1 MGINVSDAEKSPV
14 GLYLKEKSI
23 ACIVSLAV
31 CACLLLASWFWFK
44 ECASTVFL
52 FAAVLASLI
61 GSAFVFCAVA
71 GYMDGEKRQ
80 IIAFGSVLASFCI
93 VLAMA
98 FPPLSVPDE
107 QYHFYATYWL
117 SNVVLGEGNGLD
129 SDPMPIRA
137 ADKKLCD
144 YMMRSATEEGRLYEI
159 GRGVYGAT
167 RDLASGA
174 VDFPEGTKELKEH
187 NFNIGSENVVAKVG
201 SVTGVVLARILNL
214 GPVALFY
221 FGRFGS
227 IIFFVVCALGAYK
240 IAPVFKNAIVA
251 TSLLPMTLHL
261 AASYSYDSGI
271 IGLSMLLIACIL
283 RAMYGQDRLR
293 GRDLVPI
300 AVLAAAVAP
309 CKIVYSVIIL
319 LVLFIPAHRFPSRKS
334 AFMFK
339 GGVFAVA
346 ACSLV
351 AFRLLSVSELAS
363 SAATVQMRGD
373 EVGHFYSVGQL
384 LSQPAMALKLFLRTL
399 DTYGGYYVFTMLG
412 GSLAWLQ
419 ENLEAPVLLMVVYA
433 VVGVLCMQAVAP
445 DAMHGRGL
453 FRGAC
458 TALFCLCVAGVMLSM
473 CIGHTF
479 DTELVIR
486 GVQGRYFLPV
496 LPLLLIALRSN
507 TLVVRWKNP
516 TVLLIS
522 SYAVLNVFYLVRFC
536 AVSLMLP

>member
-1 MGINVSDAEKSPV
+1 MGIDVVDVEKASI
-14 GLYLKEKSI
+14 GRYLKEKRV
-23 ACIVSLAV
+23 ACIVSLVV

-44 ECASTVFL
+44 ECASTAFL
-52 FAAVLASLI
+52 FAAVLASFVA
-61 GSAFVFCAVA
+61 SAFVLCAVA

-93 VLAMA
+93 VFAIA
-98 FPPLSVPDE
+98 FPPLSAPDE
-107 QYHFYATYWL
+107 QHHFYASYWL
-117 SNVVLGEGNGLD
+117 SNIVLGEGDGLD
-129 SDPMPIRA
+129 SDPMPMRA
-137 ADKKLCD
+137 ADKELCD
-144 YMMRSATEEGRLYEI
+144 YMMWRAAEDGSLYEI

-174 VDFPEGTKELKEH
+174 VDFPEGTKVLKEY
-187 NFNIGSENVVAKVG
+187 NFSLGSENVVAKVG
-201 SVTGVVLARILNL
+201 SVAGVVLARVLNL

-221 FGRFGS
+221 LGRFGS
-227 IIFFVVCALGAYK
+227 IVVFVACALGAYK

-271 IGLSMLLIACIL
+271 IGLSMLLIACVL
-283 RAMYGQDRLR
+283 RAMCGQGRLR

-309 CKIVYSVIIL
+309 CKIVYSVSIL
-319 LVLFIPAHRFPSRKS
+319 LVLFIPAHRFSSRKS
-334 AFMFK
+334 ALVFK
-339 GGVFAVA
+339 GGVFAFA

-363 SAATVQMRGD
+363 SASTVQMRGD
-373 EVGHFYSVGQL
+373 EVGHFYSLGLL

-399 DTYGGYYVFTMLG
+399 DTYGAYYAFTMLG

-419 ENLEAPVLLMVVYA
+419 ENLEAPALLMMAYA
-433 VVGVLCMQAVAP
+433 VIGALCMQADKP
-445 DAMHGRGL
+445 DTMRGRGL
-453 FRGAC
+453 FRGTC
-458 TALFCLCVAGVMLSM
+458 VVLFCLCVAGIMLSM

-496 LPLLLIALRSN
+496 LPLLLIALCSN
-507 TLVVRWKNP
+507 GLVVRWKNP
-516 TVLLIS
+516 TMLLMS
-522 SYAVLNVFYLVRFC
+522 SYVVLNVFYMVRFG
-536 AVSLMLP
+536 ATALMLP

>member
-1 MGINVSDAEKSPV
+1 MGIDVTDVEKASI
-14 GLYLKEKSI
+14 GRYLKEKRV

-31 CACLLLASWFWFK
+31 CACLLLVSWFWFK
-44 ECASTVFL
+44 ECASAVFL
-52 FAAVLASLI
+52 FVAVLASI
-61 GSAFVFCAVA
+61 MASVFVFCAVA

-93 VLAMA
+93 VFAIA
-98 FPPLSVPDE
+98 FPPLSAPDE
-107 QYHFYATYWL
+107 LHHFYATYWL
-117 SNVVLGEGNGLD
+117 SNMVIGEGNGLD
-129 SDPMPIRA
+129 SNPMPMRA
-137 ADKKLCD
+137 ADKELCD
-144 YMMRSATEEGRLYEI
+144 HMTRSAIEKDKLYEI
-159 GRGVYGAT
+159 DREVYHAT
-167 RDLASGA
+167 RDLLSGA
-174 VDFPEGTKELKEH
+174 VDYPDGAIEIDAY
-187 NFNIGSENVVAKVG
+187 NFNLGSENVIAKVG
-201 SVTGVVLARILNL
+201 SVAGVVLARVLDL
-214 GPVALFY
+214 GPAVLFY

-227 IIFFVVCALGAYK
+227 IIFFVACALGAYK

-283 RAMYGQDRLR
+283 RAMYGQGRLR

-309 CKIVYSVIIL
+309 CKIVYSVSIL

-334 AFMFK
+334 AFIFK

-351 AFRLLSVSELAS
+351 VFRLLSVSELAS
-363 SAATVQMRGD
+363 SASTVQIRGD
-373 EVGHFYSVGQL
+373 EVGHFYSVGLL
-384 LSQPAMALKLFLRTL
+384 LSQPAMTLKLFLRTL
-399 DTYGGYYVFTMLG
+399 DTYGAYYVFTMLG

-419 ENLEAPVLLMVVYA
+419 ENLEAPALLMAAYA
-433 VVGVLCMQAVAP
+433 VIGALCMQSDKP
-445 DAMHGRGL
+445 DTMRGRGL
-453 FRGAC
+453 FRGTCAV
-458 TALFCLCVAGVMLSM
+458 LFCLCVAGIMLSM

-496 LPLLLIALRSN
+496 LPLLLIALCSN
-507 TLVVRWKNP
+507 GLAVRWKNP
-516 TVLLIS
+516 MMLLMS
-522 SYAVLNVFYLVRFC
+522 SYVVLNVFYMVRFC
-536 AVSLMLP
+536 AAALMLP

>member
-1 MGINVSDAEKSPV
+1 MGINVSNAEKSPV
-14 GLYLKEKSI
+14 GLFLKEKSV

-44 ECASTVFL
+44 ECGSTVFL
-52 FAAVLASLI
+52 FAAVPASLI
-61 GSAFVFCAVA
+61 ASAFVFCAVA

-93 VLAMA
+93 VFSIAL
-98 FPPLSVPDE
+98 PPLSAPDE
-107 QYHFYATYWL
+107 LHHFYATYWL

-129 SDPMPIRA
+129 SDPMPMRA
-137 ADKKLCD
+137 ADKELCD
-144 YMMRSATEEGRLYEI
+144 YMMWSAVEDGGLYEI
-159 GRGVYGAT
+159 GRGVYSAT
-167 RDLASGA
+167 RDLASGG
-174 VDFPEGTKELKEH
+174 VDFPEGAKELKEYD
-187 NFNIGSENVVAKVG
+187 FSLGSENVVAKVG
-201 SVTGVVLARILNL
+201 SVAGVVLARVLDL

-227 IIFFVVCALGAYK
+227 IIFFVACALGAYK

-261 AASYSYDSGI
+261 VASYSYDSGI

-283 RAMYGQDRLR
+283 RAMYGQGRLR

-309 CKIVYSVIIL
+309 CKVVYSVSIL
-319 LVLFIPAHRFPSRKS
+319 LVLFIPAHRFTSRKS
-334 AFMFK
+334 AFIFK

-363 SAATVQMRGD
+363 SASTVQMRGD
-373 EVGHFYSVGQL
+373 EVGHFYSLGLL
-384 LSQPAMALKLFLRTL
+384 LSQPAMTLKLFLCTL
-399 DTYGGYYVFTMLG
+399 DTYGAYYVFTMLG

-419 ENLEAPVLLMVVYA
+419 ENLEAPALLMTAYA
-433 VVGVLCMQAVAP
+433 VIGVLCMQSDNP
-445 DAMHGRGL
+445 DTMRGRGL

-458 TALFCLCVAGVMLSM
+458 AVLFCLCVGGIMLSM

-496 LPLLLIALRSN
+496 LPLLLMALCTN
-507 TLVVRWKNP
+507 GLVVRWKNP
-516 TVLLIS
+516 TMLLMS
-522 SYAVLNVFYLVRFC
+522 SYVVLNVFYMARFG
-536 AVSLMLP
+536 AAALMLP

>member
-1 MGINVSDAEKSPV
+1 MGIDVGDVEKASI
-14 GLYLKEKSI
+14 GRYIKEKRV
-23 ACIVSLAV
+23 ACIVSLGV
-31 CACLLLASWFWFK
+31 CTCLLLASWFWFK
-44 ECASTVFL
+44 ECASTAFL
-52 FAAVLASLI
+52 LVAVLASLAA
-61 GSAFVFCAVA
+61 SAFVFCAVA

-80 IIAFGSVLASFCI
+80 IIAFGSVLASLCI
-93 VLAMA
+93 VFAMA
-98 FPPLSVPDE
+98 FPPLSAPDE
-107 QYHFYATYWL
+107 HHHFYATYWL
-117 SNVVLGEGNGLD
+117 SNIVLGEGDGLNSD
-129 SDPMPIRA
+129 SMPIRA

-144 YMMRSATEEGRLYEI
+144 YMMRSAAEEGRLYEI

-174 VDFPEGTKELKEH
+174 VDFPEGTKGLKH

-271 IGLSMLLIACIL
+271 IGLSMLLIACNL
-283 RAMYGQDRLR
+283 RAMYGRGRLR
-293 GRDLVPI
+293 GRELVPI
-300 AVLAAAVAP
+300 AALAAVVAP
-309 CKIVYSVIIL
+309 CKVVYSVSIL
-319 LVLFIPAHRFPSRKS
+319 LVLFIPTHRFSSRKT

-339 GGVFAVA
+339 GGVFAAA

-363 SAATVQMRGD
+363 SASTVQMRGD
-373 EVGHFYSVGQL
+373 EAGHFYSVGSL
-384 LSQPAMALKLFLRTL
+384 LSKPAMTLKLFLRTL
-399 DTYGGYYVFTMLG
+399 DTYGTYYVFTMLG

-419 ENLEAPVLLMVVYA
+419 ENLEAPALLMAAYA
-433 VVGVLCMQAVAP
+433 VVGVLCMQADKP
-445 DAMHGRGL
+445 DTMRGRGL
-453 FRGAC
+453 FRGTC
-458 TALFCLCVAGVMLSM
+458 VVLFCLCVAGIMLSM

-479 DTELVIR
+479 DSELVIR

-496 LPLLLIALRSN
+496 LPLLLIALCSN
-507 TLVVRWKNP
+507 GLVVRWKNP
-516 TVLLIS
+516 MMLLMS
-522 SYAVLNVFYLVRFC
+522 SYVVLNAFYMVRFC
-536 AVSLMLP
+536 ATALMLP